1 MKITILEQNGNSL
14 RFVLSGVSA
23 PFANA
28 IRRIIMAEVPTMAI
42 DDVMM
47 FENTS
52 AMFDE
57 MIAHRLGL
65 VPLTTD
71 LDTYLL
77 PEECDCKSE
86 FGCNNCRVSFT
97 LDVEAEAE
105 SQIVYSGDL
114 IPENADVSPA
124 VKKIPIVKLATN
136 QRLKLEAYAKLGK
149 GLEHAKWQPVSAST
163 YKFMPIVEIDTKKCD
178 GCGDCVKYCP
188 KNVFSIVKSK
198 PVVQNEINCTLCMEC
213 IRHCP
218 IEPSPIKISHD
229 KKTFIF
235 YIESTGS
242 MPASKLVKEAVKILE
257 RKTQSVIE
265 QYKKVK

>member
-1 MKITILEQNGNSL
+1 MKITILEHDKNYL
-14 RFVLSGVSA
+14 RFVLSGASA
-23 PFANA
+23 SFANA

-57 MIAHRLGL
+57 MITHRLGL

-86 FGCNNCRVSFT
+86 FGCNNCRVTFT
-97 LDVEAEAE
+97 LDVEADAE
-105 SQIVYSGDL
+105 SKMVYSGDL
-114 IPENADVSPA
+114 ISENADVSP
-124 VKKIPIVKLATN
+124 VIKKIPIVKLAPN

-149 GLEHAKWQPVSAST
+149 GLEHAKWQPVSRST
-163 YKFMPIVEIDTKKCD
+163 YKFMPIVKIDAKKCD

-188 KNVFSIVKSK
+188 KNVFSLEKSK
-198 PVVQNEINCTLCMEC
+198 PVVKNEINCTLCMEC
-213 IRHCP
+213 IRHCS
-218 IEPSPIKISHD
+218 IKPSPIEISHD

-235 YIESTGS
+235 NIESTGS
-242 MPASKLVKEAVKILE
+242 MPASKLVKEAAKILE
-257 RKTQSVIE
+257 RKNQSVIE
-265 QYKKVK
+265 QYKKEK

>member
-1 MKITILEQNGNSL
+1 MKIKILEQDGNTL
-14 RFVLSGVSA
+14 RFILSGTSA

-28 IRRIIMAEVPTMAI
+28 IRRIIMSEVPTMTI

-52 AMFDE
+52 VMFDE
-57 MIAHRLGL
+57 MITHRLGL

-97 LDVEAEAE
+97 LNVEAETE
-105 SQIVYSGDL
+105 SKMVYSGDL
-114 IPENADVSPA
+114 ISENVDISP
-124 VKKIPIVKLATN
+124 VIKKIPIVRLAPN

-149 GLEHAKWQPVSAST
+149 GLEHAKWQPVSACT
-163 YKFMPIVEIDTKKCD
+163 YKFMPIVKIDATKCD

-188 KNVFSIVKSK
+188 KKVFHMDKSK

-218 IEPSPIKISHD
+218 IEPPPIKISHD
-229 KKTFIF
+229 KSTFIF

-242 MPASKLVKEAVKILE
+242 MPASKLVEEAAKILV
-257 RKTQSVIE
+257 RKTQSIIE
-265 QYKKVK
+265 KYKKRK